1 MSDTEI
7 GTENGFKA
15 KLTKLGVV
23 GVILIIVFLAGFIPM
38 WLKANK
44 EAEAHLNTTKILT
57 RSEISNLIATAIVE
71 ARRGEYE
78 SARQKTSDF
87 YTRLDAQ
94 IQSGESS
101 AYSSVQNESLKAA
114 FSNRDLII
122 TLLAQRDPASVER
135 LTDIYL
141 TYQKAAGESVSQTTN
156 QTNTNSSANS
166 Q

>member
-1 MSDTEI
+1 MNDTEI
-7 GTENGFKA
+7 RTENGLKS
-15 KLTKLGVV
+15 KLIKIGVA
-23 GVILIIVFLAGFIPM
+23 LIILLLVFLAGFIPM
-38 WLKANK
+38 RMKLNQEAAN
-44 EAEAHLNTTKILT
+44 HLVTTKMLT
-57 RSEISNLIATAIVE
+57 RSEISNLIATAIVD

-101 AYSSVQNESLKAA
+101 AYSSVQNESLKAV
-114 FSNRDLII
+114 FSNRDAII
-122 TLLAQRDPASVER
+122 TLLAQRDPAAVER

-141 TYQKAAGESVSQTTN
+141 NYRQAVGESVSSTTN
-156 QTNTNSSANS
+156 QTNTNSSVNA

>member
-1 MSDTEI
+1 MNETEI
-7 GTENGFKA
+7 RDENGFKS
-15 KLTKLGVV
+15 KLVKIGIFA
-23 GVILIIVFLAGFIPM
+23 VILIIVFLAGFIPM
-38 WLKANK
+38 WMKANK
-44 EAEAHLNTTKILT
+44 EAENHLITTKTLT
-57 RSEISNLIATAIVE
+57 RSEISNLTSTAIVD

-101 AYSSVQNESLKAA
+101 AYSNVQNESLKAV
-114 FSNRDLII
+114 FTNRDAII

-141 TYQKAAGESVSQTTN
+141 IYTRAVGESSTQSSN
-156 QTNTNSSANS
+156 QTNTNSSTNT